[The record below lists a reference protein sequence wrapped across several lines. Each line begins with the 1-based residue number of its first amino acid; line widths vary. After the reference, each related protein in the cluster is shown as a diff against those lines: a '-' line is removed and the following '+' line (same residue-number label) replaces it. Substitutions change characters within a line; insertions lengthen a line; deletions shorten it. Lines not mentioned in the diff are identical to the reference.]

1 MNHSDCAWYSFSP
14 ERSAD
19 NGEQFAEALERV
31 GVEIVRDDPDP
42 QMAAVVWLGVGVD
55 AASELKDLCEFHAGR
70 VIAVASDLKPAAI
83 WQLVRAGAANVLSPD
98 DLFSPA
104 RIAAL
109 LERFAEVES
118 LASLPVVRNNLV
130 GTSRVWRRLLLRV
143 VELSRFTDTSLL
155 VTGESGT
162 GKELI
167 ARLLHTLDGR
177 ERKGELVTLD
187 CTTVSPELSG
197 SEFFGHERGSFTS
210 AVAARDGAFSLADG
224 GTLFLDEVGEL
235 PMVLQA
241 ELLRVV
247 QERTYKRVGGN
258 SWKSAN
264 FRLVCATNRDLR
276 AEEERGNFRL
286 DFYHRIASSTLH
298 LPPLRE
304 RREDILPLA
313 RHFIKEAR
321 GGEVEGVAPAVE
333 EFLLAREYR
342 GNVRELRQLTQ
353 RMAKAH
359 VGPGPVD
366 IGDIPEEDRG
376 GMYELLD
383 SGKADADFEQPVRR
397 ALAAG
402 KTLQQLKE
410 LAADVAMDIALRE
423 AEGNAG
429 RAAERLG
436 VTRRAV
442 ELRLAGRKNEPQPV
456 RESASPV
463 RSKDHR

>member
-1 MNHSDCAWYSFSP
+1 MKYSDCAWYTISP
-14 ERSAD
+14 ERSASH
-19 NGEQFAEALERV
+19 GGHFAEALERV
-31 GVEIVRDDPDP
+31 GVELVRDDPDP
-42 QMAAVVWLGVGVD
+42 QMAAVVWLATGVD
-55 AASELKDLCEFHAGR
+55 ALSELKGICEFHAGR
-70 VIAVASDLKPAAI
+70 VIIVASGLKPAAM
-83 WQLVRAGAANVLSPD
+83 WELVRVGASNVLSPD
-98 DLFSPA
+98 DLFSPG

-109 LERFAEVES
+109 LGRFATVES
-118 LASLPVVRNNLV
+118 LSSLPVVRNNLI
-130 GTSRVWRRLLLRV
+130 GASPVWRRLLLRV

-258 SWKSAN
+258 SWKTAN

-276 AEEERGNFRL
+276 AEEMRGNFRL
-286 DFYHRIASSTLH
+286 DFYHRIASATLH

-304 RREDILPLA
+304 RREDIMPLA

-333 EFLLAREYR
+333 EFLRAREYR

-359 VGPGPVD
+359 VGPGPLD
-366 IGDIPEEDRG
+366 IGDIPEEERC
-376 GMYELLD
+376 GMYVVLD
-383 SGKADADFEQPVRR
+383 SGTADADFEQPIRR

-429 RAAERLG
+429 RAAERIG

-442 ELRLAGRKNEPQPV
+442 ELRIAGRRGQPPPV
-456 RESASPV
+456 RDSASPV
-463 RSKDHR
+463 RARDHR

>member
-1 MNHSDCAWYSFSP
+1 
-14 ERSAD
+14 
-19 NGEQFAEALERV
+19 
-31 GVEIVRDDPDP
+31 
-42 QMAAVVWLGVGVD
+42 
-55 AASELKDLCEFHAGR
+55 
-70 VIAVASDLKPAAI
+70 
-83 WQLVRAGAANVLSPD
+83 
-98 DLFSPA
+98 
-104 RIAAL
+104 
-109 LERFAEVES
+109 
-118 LASLPVVRNNLV
+118 
-130 GTSRVWRRLLLRV
+130 
-143 VELSRFTDTSLL
+143 
-155 VTGESGT
+155 
-162 GKELI
+162 
-167 ARLLHTLDGR
+167 
-177 ERKGELVTLD
+177 
-187 CTTVSPELSG
+187 
-197 SEFFGHERGSFTS
+197 
-210 AVAARDGAFSLADG
+210 
-224 GTLFLDEVGEL
+224 
-235 PMVLQA
+235 MVLQA

-276 AEEERGNFRL
+276 AEEVLGNFRL
-286 DFYHRIASSTLH
+286 DFYHRIASATLH

-321 GGEVEGVAPAVE
+321 GGEVEGIAPAVE

-366 IGDIPEEDRG
+366 IGDIPEEDRC

-397 ALAAG
+397 ALASG

-423 AEGNAG
+423 AQGNAG

-442 ELRLAGRKNEPQPV
+442 ELRLAGRKGESQPV

-463 RSKDHR
+463 RAKDHR